1 MTARPDRMELGP
13 GERRQ
18 VRLVVSA
25 RGLERAGRV
34 PGELVGEVR
43 RDGEVVERR
52 SQALSLVVPED
63 R

>member
-1 MTARPDRMELGP
+1 MELGP

-43 RDGEVVERR
+43 RDGEVERR